1 MIFQEKR
8 FALSIIKYN
17 INNKVFGFL
26 LWDFFRFRWTR
37 FFYRFFLRASLIMPV
52 NVCVCVFESIYV
64 CFFCVYFYF
73 YAFVSLDVWMKETF
87 LVAFSAKMIM
97 CASFTSLAN
106 STRIDA
112 NLQEI
117 IRIWALK
124 RDIDKTL
131 HCWDITNIK
140 RIPWWWQVNMVLLW
154 NAKPEQ
160 EGREGSLLED

>member
-1 MIFQEKR
+1 M
-8 FALSIIKYN
+8 FA
-17 INNKVFGFL
+17 F
-26 LWDFFRFRWTR
+26 
-37 FFYRFFLRASLIMPV
+37 
-52 NVCVCVFESIYV
+52 CVFVSISMYLSV
-64 CFFCVYFYF
+64 FY
-73 YAFVSLDVWMKETF
+73 VWMKETF

-131 HCWDITNIK
+131 LEYYKYKKNT
-140 RIPWWWQVNMVLLW
+140 VMVAGQYGFALECQ
-154 NAKPEQ
+154 AKAGRKSRRPF
-160 EGREGSLLED
+160 EGICNFSQIHRNLM

>member
-1 MIFQEKR
+1 
-8 FALSIIKYN
+8 
-17 INNKVFGFL
+17 
-26 LWDFFRFRWTR
+26 
-37 FFYRFFLRASLIMPV
+37 
-52 NVCVCVFESIYV
+52 
-64 CFFCVYFYF
+64 
-73 YAFVSLDVWMKETF
+73 MKETF

-131 HCWDITNIK
+131 LEYYKYKKNT
-140 RIPWWWQVNMVLLW
+140 VMVAGQYGFALECQ
-154 NAKPEQ
+154 AKAGRKSRRPF
-160 EGREGSLLED
+160 EGICNFSQIHRNLM

>member
-1 MIFQEKR
+1 M
-8 FALSIIKYN
+8 
-17 INNKVFGFL
+17 
-26 LWDFFRFRWTR
+26 
-37 FFYRFFLRASLIMPV
+37 
-52 NVCVCVFESIYV
+52 CVFVYLRVSM
-64 CFFCVYFYF
+64 FAFCV
-73 YAFVSLDVWMKETF
+73 FVSISMYLSVFYVWMKETF

-131 HCWDITNIK
+131 LGYYKYKKNTVMVAGQYGFALECQARAK
-140 RIPWWWQVNMVLLW
+140 RKRR
-154 NAKPEQ
+154 KPFR
-160 EGREGSLLED
+160 GLVIFPRFTSWTFFFFKKINVRKF

>member
-1 MIFQEKR
+1 M
-8 FALSIIKYN
+8 FA
-17 INNKVFGFL
+17 
-26 LWDFFRFRWTR
+26 
-37 FFYRFFLRASLIMPV
+37 
-52 NVCVCVFESIYV
+52 
-64 CFFCVYFYF
+64 FFCVYFYF

-124 RDIDKTL
+124 KDTAKTL
-131 HCWDITNIK
+131 
-140 RIPWWWQVNMVLLW
+140 L
-154 NAKPEQ
+154 
-160 EGREGSLLED
+160 GY

>member
-1 MIFQEKR
+1 M
-8 FALSIIKYN
+8 FA
-17 INNKVFGFL
+17 F
-26 LWDFFRFRWTR
+26 
-37 FFYRFFLRASLIMPV
+37 
-52 NVCVCVFESIYV
+52 CVFVSISMYLSV
-64 CFFCVYFYF
+64 FY
-73 YAFVSLDVWMKETF
+73 VWMKETF

-131 HCWDITNIK
+131 LGYYKYKKNT
-140 RIPWWWQVNMVLLW
+140 VMVAGQYGFALECQ
-154 NAKPEQ
+154 AKAGRKSRRPF
-160 EGREGSLLED
+160 EGICNFPQIHKNLM

>member
-1 MIFQEKR
+1 M
-8 FALSIIKYN
+8 
-17 INNKVFGFL
+17 
-26 LWDFFRFRWTR
+26 RWTS

-64 CFFCVYFYF
+64 CFFCIYFYF

-131 HCWDITNIK
+131 LGYYKYKKNTVMVAGQYGFALECQARAK
-140 RIPWWWQVNMVLLW
+140 RKRR
-154 NAKPEQ
+154 KPFR
-160 EGREGSLLED
+160 GLVIFPRFTSWTFFFFKKINVRKF